1 MFIHEMTML
10 LQCVG
15 YFRFISRLIIII
27 IIIIGADSQFQSAHA
42 TLNFDLLSENGES
55 VAYAEGNYFFHV

>member
-1 MFIHEMTML
+1 ML

-27 IIIIGADSQFQSAHA
+27 IIIGAFSQFQSAHA